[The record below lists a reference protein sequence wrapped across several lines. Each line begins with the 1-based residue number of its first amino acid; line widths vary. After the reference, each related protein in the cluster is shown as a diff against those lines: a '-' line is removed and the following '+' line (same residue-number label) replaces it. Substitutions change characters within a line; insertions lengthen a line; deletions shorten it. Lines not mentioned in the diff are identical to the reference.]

1 MGKVMAKTFLD
12 LGVKVIVF
20 GIHKPE
26 YYSEFYQVDITKE
39 DEIISALSKIQN
51 VDILINNA
59 GVAIVQL
66 LLEATNEAFDEMI
79 NVNLRWVLWITKHT
93 APKLNKGGC
102 IVNISSIAGLKSFEW
117 FGIYSATKAA
127 MISLTKTLA
136 IELANKKIRVNTIA
150 PWAIDTEIWEK
161 MFWEEGK
168 EILKVEGKEVLL
180 KRVWTSEEI
189 AKTAVFLCE
198 NEYINGEVIIVDGGM
213 NVQ

>member
-1 MGKVMAKTFLD
+1 MNLNNKTVLLTGASTGMGKVMAKTFLD

-79 NVNLRWVLWITKHT
+79 NVNLR
-93 APKLNKGGC
+93 
-102 IVNISSIAGLKSFEW
+102 
-117 FGIYSATKAA
+117 
-127 MISLTKTLA
+127 
-136 IELANKKIRVNTIA
+136 
-150 PWAIDTEIWEK
+150 
-161 MFWEEGK
+161 
-168 EILKVEGKEVLL
+168 
-180 KRVWTSEEI
+180 
-189 AKTAVFLCE
+189 
-198 NEYINGEVIIVDGGM
+198 
-213 NVQ
+213 